1 MEYINKEISMNEE
14 EKNITTPVPPA
25 ETAAP
30 APKRRGR
37 PRKNPIPAE
46 NGELPLE
53 NTKTPAETEIKT
65 AEKNSKKISSNC
77 KSCNGVAW
85 AIHL

>member
-14 EKNITTPVPPA
+14 EKNITTPPA
-25 ETAAP
+25 EAAAP

-37 PRKNPIPAE
+37 PRKNPLPAE

-53 NTKTPAETEIKT
+53 NTKTPADTEIKT
-65 AEKNSKKISSNC
+65 AEKT
-77 KSCNGVAW
+77 A
-85 AIHL
+85 AD